1 MSKLIRRITIA
12 TLIISL
18 ISCSESIKKD
28 STEDARVVQKQR
40 YRLTGD
46 KNFLTGYAPTFADDD
61 IQVVVEIPAG
71 TIDKWEVNKADGSM
85 KWEFRNDKPRVV
97 EYVGYPGNYG
107 MIPQTLLPKELGG
120 DGDPLDVIVLGPPV
134 ERGSVIK
141 CKLIGVLNLLDR
153 GEQDDKLIAVSTDS
167 PLYTINSLEE
177 LNEKY
182 KGISRIVE
190 LWFSNYKGP
199 GKMESQGFANKQVAT
214 KILNASIEAYKQNK

>member
-46 KNFLTGYAPTFADDD
+46 KNFLTGYAPNFADDD

-182 KGISRIVE
+182 KGILRIVE